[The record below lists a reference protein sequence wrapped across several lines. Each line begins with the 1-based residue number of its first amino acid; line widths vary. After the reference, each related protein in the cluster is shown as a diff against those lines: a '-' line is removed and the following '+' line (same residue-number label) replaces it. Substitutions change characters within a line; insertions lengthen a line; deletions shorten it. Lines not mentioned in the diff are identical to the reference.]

1 MLRLP
6 ARLLSAASG
15 LLIASVCLHSTTA
28 WAVMYQCV
36 DENGARVFTDNPTQL
51 HQCVQDRGLPGTTT
65 ESALPALPLQKPPP
79 PLPPRP
85 DDQAGAVTDPAQR
98 PAGSPVTVPLQRVG
112 RSLVVQVRI
121 AGSRE
126 AHLIVDTGATLTV
139 LSREIALDL
148 GLFSEA
154 PVSTALVST
163 AGGQVTVDVVRVGTM
178 EVGGAEVRDVPVAV
192 YDLPDATPAIDGLLG
207 LSYLSHFLVTLDTE
221 RGQLSLR
228 PR

>member
-1 MLRLP
+1 
-6 ARLLSAASG
+6 
-15 LLIASVCLHSTTA
+15 
-28 WAVMYQCV
+28 MYECV
-36 DENGARVFTDNPTQL
+36 DEYGARVFTDNPTQV
-51 HQCVQDRGLPGTTT
+51 HQCTQSRPLSGTTA
-65 ESALPALPLQKPPP
+65 EPAPPSLPRQTQPPAP
-79 PLPPRP
+79 PPRP
-85 DDQAGAVTDPAQR
+85 DDAAVADPAQR
-98 PAGSPVTVPLQRVG
+98 PTGSPVTVPLQRVG

-121 AGSRE
+121 GGSRE

-178 EVGGAEVRDVPVAV
+178 AVGGAEVRDVAVAV

-228 PR
+228 SR